1 MGAIGQFPNDIERAH
16 VVVLVT
22 LMPVMIDAYFLSKTV
37 FELNRPIP
45 EHGVCKAWK
54 LVELICVD
62 VAKHAGV
69 LSLMKVA
76 PVEKPDRKIASS
88 CV

>member
-1 MGAIGQFPNDIERAH
+1 MGAIEQLSNDIERAH

-22 LMPVMIDAYFLSKTV
+22 LMPVAIDAYFPSKTV
-37 FELNRPIP
+37 FELNRPVT
-45 EHGVCKAWK
+45 EHGLCKAWK

-69 LSLMKVA
+69 LSLIKLA
-76 PVEKPDRKIASS
+76 PV
-88 CV
+88 